1 MTTLPRVNRSTASVP
16 SILLCARAPPTSRFR
31 IYALPFFFLF
41 SRQMEFRRRGIFKH
55 VSLRT
60 FTAAPLSLVSFIA
73 WLFLRGRW
81 GRRRKILY
89 TFLNIL
95 EKEADDRS
103 RINRD
108 AFRKVCLSFLEV
120 DFLEIRICWNKSRQ
134 NQVELKIVEN
144 GVCKSFW
151 FTGSLWQADGGTK
164 NIVRLGRNR
173 VSGITVPGIFQTM
186 IYLSEEKERNLP
198 PARSA
203 DLIFLLVI
211 GVTYRS
217 LTLQCLWINYPSFPS
232 FFFFFSKLCVN

>member
-1 MTTLPRVNRSTASVP
+1 M
-16 SILLCARAPPTSRFR
+16 
-31 IYALPFFFLF
+31 FLF
-41 SRQMEFRRRGIFKH
+41 ER
-55 VSLRT
+55 L
-60 FTAAPLSLVSFIA
+60 PPLLSLVSFIA

-232 FFFFFSKLCVN
+232 FFFFFLNFVLTRIRSISTLHLTNIRHILFMIVFQRKEASKWTVLELRHLCYSFHN